1 MKRRGS
7 WYISI
12 SCGSRW
18 EAHANVLIHR
28 RDEKRSR
35 LCYIAATRSLLNKR
49 ASLSRS
55 LPCNVYRATKNR
67 IRSALVSVVSSAVNE
82 CS

>member
-1 MKRRGS
+1 MKRRAS

-12 SCGSRW
+12 SCGFRR
-18 EAHANVLIHR
+18 EVHANVLIDR
-28 RDEKRSR
+28 RDEKCSRSNSFV
-35 LCYIAATRSLLNKR
+35 AQQAP
-49 ASLSRS
+49 LSRS
-55 LPCNVYRATKNR
+55 LLCNVHRATKNR